1 MVVIFQAALDVVA
14 PWYQGA
20 TVSALVPS
28 ATVELMAQNKMEE
41 DEDNKAE
48 ETDADV
54 VKRDLVQVSKG
65 KKRCW
70 KKFNQVIHKTDDK
83 WCVTC
88 NAQTPDLLSV
98 RLKYTFWHL
107 TVASSPH
114 YGYL

>member
-1 MVVIFQAALDVVA
+1 MVPMIAAMLYLFMVVIFQAALDTVSPWYQGSRVSAMVPMTAAMLCLSMVVIFQAALDVVA

-65 KKRCW
+65 KKRC
-70 KKFNQVIHKTDDK
+70 
-83 WCVTC
+83 
-88 NAQTPDLLSV
+88 
-98 RLKYTFWHL
+98 
-107 TVASSPH
+107 
-114 YGYL
+114 